1 MHLLFYK
8 SALCPRCAQARKSL
22 YALASTHPEIS
33 IEEVDILSAPLRTW
47 RDGIRMIP
55 ALKDGERVLSGLF
68 LTRQAIADFLDGRGN
83 G

>member
-8 SALCPRCAQARKSL
+8 SALCPRCAQARNTL
-22 YALASTHPEIS
+22 YALAAAHPEIS

-55 ALKDGERVLSGLF
+55 AL
-68 LTRQAIADFLDGRGN
+68 
-83 G
+83 